1 MRETSEWRGRSAND
15 SIANLAMS
23 VLSLGRR
30 IEGRRCLR
38 NHRMSH
44 AYARKVSLTVTKDV

>member
-1 MRETSEWRGRSAND
+1 MKRVNGGGRSAND

-30 IEGRRCLR
+30 IEGRRCVR